1 MPIPTI
7 RAALIGTLILL
18 MATASVRA
26 GWDPNEKARMIRS
39 ADAAIGEFKKADS
52 SLGTYFSQAHGYAVY
67 PSIAKGG
74 FIVGGATGKGV
85 VYRGGSPVGSSR
97 LSQGT
102 FGAQIGGQS
111 YSQIIFFQ
119 DKSAF
124 ERFKSGNLKFSAQA
138 TAVAATEG
146 AAKAAA
152 YEGGVA
158 VFTLVKGGLMAEA
171 SIGGQHFSYEAF

>member
-1 MPIPTI
+1 M
-7 RAALIGTLILL
+7 RAALIGALTFL
-18 MATASVRA
+18 MLTAPATS
-26 GWDPNEKARMIRS
+26 GWDPNEKAEMIGK
-39 ADAAIGEFKKADS
+39 AKAAIAEFKKTDS
-52 SLGTYFSQAHGYAVY
+52 SLKTYFNEAYGYAVY
-67 PSIAKGG
+67 PNIAKGG

-85 VYRGGSPVGSSR
+85 VYGGGSPIGSSR
-97 LSQGT
+97 LSQGS

-119 DKSAF
+119 DKGAF

-146 AAKAAA
+146 AAATND

-158 VFTLVKGGLMAEA
+158 VFTMIKGGLMAEA
-171 SIGGQHFSYEAF
+171 SLGGQHFSYEAF